1 MKVLTLFLT
10 KDESTF
16 IQENYE
22 RAKNQKDVDQEVYVI
37 SAKPIYIKNNIV
49 IQVSQSLP
57 VPVRIGLSIRNALK
71 KIDVKSYTHIFKVD
85 GDIKLPLDYL
95 SNLLDKKTPV
105 AGIGPA
111 LLISVPFFIDK
122 MLGEYPINYCDDGY
136 ISAFYTS
143 VVGNLPLGY
152 DGDEV
157 IGTLPNPVSKKIEY
171 SYGIEYYKWGL
182 PLKIL
187 LLNRLI
193 FILGKPLE
201 GLKSIVYCTA
211 GYISA
216 VVKKYKCYNWWKDYK
231 RFSMSPLSW
240 KTYLLKIKKLRPLHR
255 IVK

>member
-1 MKVLTLFLT
+1 LFLT
-10 KDESTF
+10 RDESTF
-16 IQENYE
+16 IQENYK
-22 RAKNQKDVDQEVYVI
+22 RVKNQKDVDQEVYVV
-37 SAKPIYIKNNIV
+37 SAKPICIENNLV

-57 VPVRIGLSIRNALK
+57 VPIRIGLSIRIALK
-71 KIDVKSYTHIFKVD
+71 KINVKSYTHIFKVD

-95 SNLLDKKTPV
+95 SNLLNKKTPV
-105 AGIGPA
+105 AGIGAA
-111 LLISVPFFIDK
+111 LLISVPFFIAK
-122 MLGEYPINYCDDGY
+122 MSGEYPINYCDDGY

-143 VVGNLPLGY
+143 VAGNLPLGY
-152 DGDEV
+152 DGDELV
-157 IGTLPNPVSKKIEY
+157 GTLPNPISREIEY

-216 VVKKYKCYNWWKDYK
+216 IAKKCKRYNWWKDYE
-231 RFSMSPLSW
+231 RFSTSPLCW
-240 KTYLLKIKKLRPLHR
+240 KIYLLKNQKIAPARAR
-255 IVK
+255 